1 LIYAYHLTA
10 DGIAGYVWGK
20 LNYKTAKKLRGK
32 LKAHLQNPVFRHK
45 ALIAGKEKKEYQEL
59 P

>member
-1 LIYAYHLTA
+1 M
-10 DGIAGYVWGK
+10 
-20 LNYKTAKKLRGK
+20 KKQINR
-32 LKAHLQNPVFRHK
+32 AHLQNPVFRHR

>member
-1 LIYAYHLTA
+1 M
-10 DGIAGYVWGK
+10 
-20 LNYKTAKKLRGK
+20 
-32 LKAHLQNPVFRHK
+32 LKNLSEMEELMAHLQNPVFRHR